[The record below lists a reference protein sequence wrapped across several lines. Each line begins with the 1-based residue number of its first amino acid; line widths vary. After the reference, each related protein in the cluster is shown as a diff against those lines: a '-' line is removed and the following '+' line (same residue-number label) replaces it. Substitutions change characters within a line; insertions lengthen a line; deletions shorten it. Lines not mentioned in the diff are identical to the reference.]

1 MKMIP
6 TLRVVHRQIIQKP
19 ELDPAFED
27 TELHVIE
34 MKRPQ
39 DNNDYYP
46 DFGI

>member
-1 MKMIP
+1 MKVIP
-6 TLRVVHRQIIQKP
+6 TLKVVHRQIIQNP

-27 TELHVIE
+27 TELNVIS
-34 MKRPQ
+34 MYQPQ

>member
-1 MKMIP
+1 MKANP
-6 TLRVVHRQIIQKP
+6 TLRVVHRIIIKKP

-27 TELHVIE
+27 TELNVISLY
-34 MKRPQ
+34 KPQ